1 MLLVWSMPYALYST
15 ILRIHG
21 CKIYNTQYHVLQI
34 RILTQLGEAGGENLQ
49 IIKILSVFCL

>member
-1 MLLVWSMPYALYST
+1 MPYALYST